1 MSFFLFEFQGI
12 FTKEL
17 PHDEVPL
24 LAHIFMGEGTVT
36 QRTDGNPVQVHN
48 EDFAGLQVVVQ
59 NDGEFTKIADEGVHH
74 TSFNPVIHPMANKV
88 FANRSNGPFLL
99 SGNHDNV
106 VAHGLESTSSIDF
119 LKSIIQNINRDIPTT
134 DIFHVGHN
142 IVAD

>member
-36 QRTDGNPVQVHN
+36 QGTHGNPVQVN
-48 EDFAGLQVVVQ
+48 NKDFAGLQVVVQ
-59 NDGEFTKIADEGVHH
+59 DNGELTEVRNEGINY
-74 TSFNPVIHPMANKV
+74 TPFNPVIHAMANKV
-88 FANRSNGPFLL
+88 FANCSNSPLLL

-106 VAHGLESTSSIDF
+106 VAHGLESTSSVDF
-119 LKSIIQNINRDIPTT
+119 LQSIIE
-134 DIFHVGHN
+134 HV
-142 IVAD
+142 